1 MFSYLKSRIT
11 ELLNPITSA
20 TARFGVKPDHL
31 TFLGLIT
38 GFLAA
43 YLISKGNLIHGAIL
57 ILLSGFLDM
66 LDGAL
71 ARNHEM
77 TSRFGAFLDSVFDRY
92 VDIAIFIALGIY
104 GINWIYV
111 VLAMSGALMVSYT
124 RARAENEIEKC
135 DVGIAERGER
145 LIIIFLGIITDYIEV
160 AVIIVAILAHLT
172 AIQRIIYTRGRLRK
186 REI

>member
-1 MFSYLKSRIT
+1 
-11 ELLNPITSA
+11 
-20 TARFGVKPDHL
+20 
-31 TFLGLIT
+31 
-38 GFLAA
+38 
-43 YLISKGNLIHGAIL
+43 
-57 ILLSGFLDM
+57 
-66 LDGAL
+66 
-71 ARNHEM
+71 
-77 TSRFGAFLDSVFDRY
+77 
-92 VDIAIFIALGIY
+92 
-104 GINWIYV
+104 
-111 VLAMSGALMVSYT
+111 MSGALMVSYT